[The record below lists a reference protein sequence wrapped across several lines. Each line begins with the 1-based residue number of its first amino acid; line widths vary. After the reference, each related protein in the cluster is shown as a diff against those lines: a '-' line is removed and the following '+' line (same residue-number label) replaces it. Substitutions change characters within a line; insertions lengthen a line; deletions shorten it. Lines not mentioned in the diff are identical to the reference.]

1 MLIGLIGKKGVGK
14 DTVAD
19 YLVETRGYQKLAYA
33 DPLKSA
39 CRELF
44 SFSEEQLNGNLKE
57 EIDPYWKVSPRQV
70 FQFVGTELFRN
81 EMKRLIPDIENNFW
95 ISCMERRLLSLLKTE
110 PLIQG
115 HKGNEVQKSNIVVS
129 DLRFPNEV
137 ELIKKHGGM
146 TIKIIRPESESPKL
160 SSINFHSSEILT
172 ESLKSDFIL
181 QNFSTKDS
189 LFQEMNSILKSI
201 LHSSN
206 LPMNKE

>member
-19 YLVETRGYQKLAYA
+19 YLVETQKYQKLAYA

-70 FQFVGTELFRN
+70 FQFVGTELFRT

-95 ISCMERRLLSLLKTE
+95 ISCMERRLLTLFKSD
-110 PLIQG
+110 
-115 HKGNEVQKSNIVVS
+115 QKPNIVVS

-137 ELIKKHGGM
+137 DLIKKHGGF
-146 TIKIIRPESESPKL
+146 TVKIIRSLNENKSP
-160 SSINFHSSEILT
+160 SSINYHSSETLT
-172 ESLKSDFIL
+172 ESLKSDFL
-181 QNFSTKDS
+181 LENLSTKDS
-189 LFQEMNSILKSI
+189 LFENMDRILKS
-201 LHSSN
+201 LKSST
-206 LPMNKE
+206 E